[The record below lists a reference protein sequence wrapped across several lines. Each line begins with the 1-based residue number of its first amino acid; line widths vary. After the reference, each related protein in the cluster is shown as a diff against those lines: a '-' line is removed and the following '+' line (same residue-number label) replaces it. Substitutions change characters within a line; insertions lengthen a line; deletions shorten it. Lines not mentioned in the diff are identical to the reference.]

1 MNLGL
6 EDFRCPT
13 YGFEALQRSS
23 LPCIAGIGTFA
34 GWELVKTKI
43 HELAEFFNV
52 VDEALYD
59 DAVTEKEFRAIWEKG
74 RALFQWSFTAKKGE
88 A

>member
-1 MNLGL
+1 M
-6 EDFRCPT
+6 
-13 YGFEALQRSS
+13 
-23 LPCIAGIGTFA
+23 
-34 GWELVKTKI
+34 KTKI
-43 HELAEFFNV
+43 HELAAFFNV

-74 RALFQWSFTAKKGE
+74 RALFGTGIKKG

>member
-1 MNLGL
+1 MS
-6 EDFRCPT
+6 EIQV
-13 YGFEALQRSS
+13 FEVLAKILPYLVS
-23 LPCIAGIGTFA
+23 LGIGAFA

>member
-1 MNLGL
+1 MS
-6 EDFRCPT
+6 EIQV
-13 YGFEALQRSS
+13 FEVLAKI
-23 LPCIAGIGTFA
+23 LPYLVTLGIGAFA

-74 RALFQWSFTAKKGE
+74 RALFQWSFVAKKGE
-88 A
+88 L

>member
-1 MNLGL
+1 MS
-6 EDFRCPT
+6 DIQV
-13 YGFEALQRSS
+13 FEVLAKILPYLVS
-23 LPCIAGIGTFA
+23 LGIGAFA

-43 HELAEFFNV
+43 HELAEFFKT

-74 RALFQWSFTAKKGE
+74 RVLFGLGFSEKKGAE
-88 A
+88 

>member
-1 MNLGL
+1 MS
-6 EDFRCPT
+6 DIQV
-13 YGFEALQRSS
+13 FEVLAKILPYLVS
-23 LPCIAGIGTFA
+23 LGIGAFA

-43 HELAEFFNV
+43 HELAEFFKT

-74 RALFQWSFTAKKGE
+74 RALFQWSFEAKKGE

>member
-1 MNLGL
+1 MS
-6 EDFRCPT
+6 EIQV
-13 YGFEALQRSS
+13 FEVLAKI
-23 LPCIAGIGTFA
+23 LPYLVTLGIGAFA

-59 DAVTEKEFRAIWEKG
+59 DAVTESEFRTIWEKG
-74 RALFQWSFTAKKGE
+74 RALFQWSFAAKKGE

>member
-1 MNLGL
+1 MS
-6 EDFRCPT
+6 DIQV
-13 YGFEALQRSS
+13 FEVLAKILPYLLS
-23 LPCIAGIGTFA
+23 LGIGAFA

-43 HELAEFFNV
+43 HELAEFFKT

-74 RALFQWSFTAKKGE
+74 RALFQWSFVEKKGE
-88 A
+88 L

>member
-1 MNLGL
+1 MS
-6 EDFRCPT
+6 DIQV
-13 YGFEALQRSS
+13 FEVLAKILPYLVS
-23 LPCIAGIGTFA
+23 LGIGTFA

-74 RALFQWSFTAKKGE
+74 RALFQWSFTEKKGE

>member
-1 MNLGL
+1 MS
-6 EDFRCPT
+6 DIQV
-13 YGFEALQRSS
+13 FEVLAKILPYLIS
-23 LPCIAGIGTFA
+23 LGIGAFA

>member
-1 MNLGL
+1 MS
-6 EDFRCPT
+6 DIQV
-13 YGFEALQRSS
+13 FEVLAKILPYLVS
-23 LPCIAGIGTFA
+23 LGIGAFA

-43 HELAEFFNV
+43 HELAEFFKT

-74 RALFQWSFTAKKGE
+74 RALFGTGIKKG

>member
-1 MNLGL
+1 MS
-6 EDFRCPT
+6 DIQV
-13 YGFEALQRSS
+13 FEVLAKILPYLIS
-23 LPCIAGIGTFA
+23 LGIGAFA

-43 HELAEFFNV
+43 HELAEFFKT

-74 RALFQWSFTAKKGE
+74 RALFQWSFVEKKGE
-88 A
+88 L

>member
-1 MNLGL
+1 MS
-6 EDFRCPT
+6 DIQV
-13 YGFEALQRSS
+13 FEVLAKILPYLVS
-23 LPCIAGIGTFA
+23 LGIGAFA

-74 RALFQWSFTAKKGE
+74 RALFQWSFAAKKGE

>member
-1 MNLGL
+1 MS
-6 EDFRCPT
+6 EIQV
-13 YGFEALQRSS
+13 FEVLAKI
-23 LPCIAGIGTFA
+23 LPYLVTLGIGAFA

>member
-1 MNLGL
+1 MS
-6 EDFRCPT
+6 EIQV
-13 YGFEALQRSS
+13 FEVLAKI
-23 LPCIAGIGTFA
+23 LPYLVTLGIGAFA

-43 HELAEFFNV
+43 HELAEFFKT

-74 RALFQWSFTAKKGE
+74 RALFQWSFVEKKGE

>member
-1 MNLGL
+1 MS
-6 EDFRCPT
+6 DIQV
-13 YGFEALQRSS
+13 FEVLAKILPYLVS
-23 LPCIAGIGTFA
+23 LGIGTFA

-74 RALFQWSFTAKKGE
+74 RALFQWNFTAKKGE

>member
-1 MNLGL
+1 MS
-6 EDFRCPT
+6 EIQV
-13 YGFEALQRSS
+13 FEVLAKILPYLVS
-23 LPCIAGIGTFA
+23 LGIGAFA

-43 HELAEFFNV
+43 HELAEFFNT

-74 RALFQWSFTAKKGE
+74 RILFQWSFAEKKGE